1 MKVGIVGYSG
11 VGKST
16 VFQWLTGVAADPA
29 KVAQSGQVG
38 MARVPDPR
46 LDWLSEKFDPR
57 KTTYATIEILDTP
70 GLLVAERE
78 GNPRRLGI
86 LREGGGLVVV
96 LDAFSGADRLDAQL
110 LQFRQELVF
119 ADLDIV
125 TGRIGR
131 LGDQLK
137 KNRPAKEKEVL
148 QAELD
153 LLGRIHRQFEAEKP
167 IADLSIKPDEEKLI
181 RSFQL
186 LTLKPEVVLVN
197 CAEEAWKKPLPAGLL
212 ALAPTALKANPKLE
226 MELAELGEEDRA
238 MFMADMGLD
247 RFVKDETLLG
257 IHAQLGLQV
266 FFTVGEDECR
276 AWPIPKGA
284 DAVVGAS
291 QIHTDLGK
299 RFVRA
304 EVVGYDDFKRVGSMK
319 DAKSA
324 GVYRLEGKTYIVK
337 DGDIMHILAS
347 T

>member
-29 KVAQSGQVG
+29 KVAQQGQVG

-46 LDWLSEKFDPR
+46 LTWLSELFNPR
-57 KTTYATIEILDTP
+57 KTTYATVEYLDTP
-70 GLLVAERE
+70 GLMTGERE
-78 GNPRRLGI
+78 GNPRRLAI
-86 LREGGGLVVV
+86 LREGGGLLVV
-96 LDAFSGADRLDAQL
+96 LDAFSGANKLEAQL
-110 LQFRQELVF
+110 RQFREELVF
-119 ADLDIV
+119 ADMEIV
-125 TGRIGR
+125 MNRIGR
-131 LGDQLK
+131 VEDQLK

-148 QAELD
+148 QAELE
-153 LLGRIHRQFEAEKP
+153 LLHRLQAQFEASKP
-167 IADLSIKPDEEKLI
+167 VSDLAIKPDEEKLI
-181 RSFQL
+181 RAFQL

-197 CAEEAWKKPLPAGLL
+197 CAEDAWKQPLPPALAG
-212 ALAPTALKANPKLE
+212 LAPTAIKALPKLE
-226 MELAELGEEDRA
+226 MELAELGDDDRQ
-238 MFMADMGLD
+238 MFMADLGVEKFTRD
-247 RFVKDETLLG
+247 DVLLKV
-257 IHAQLGLQV
+257 HELMGLQV

-304 EVVGYDDFKRVGSMK
+304 EVVGYEDFVKAGSMK
-319 DAKSA
+319 EAKSQ
-324 GVYRLEGKTYIVK
+324 GTYRLEGKTYIVK